1 VRERVA
7 TRGVAGVGRLTLVL
21 GLVMAIGPL
30 AIDMYLPALPA
41 LQAQFA
47 TSESR
52 VQQTLS
58 AYLLGLALGQLVFG
72 PIADR
77 YGRKPPLLGGLAAF
91 ALASA
96 GCALAGT
103 IEHFVALRFAQALGG
118 ASGMV
123 VIRAVIRDRF
133 DEIQSARVLSLMMLV
148 MGAAPI
154 LAPLAGG
161 WLLVNSSWH
170 WIFFFL
176 AAFAL
181 LCLVLVAFLLEE
193 SHPVHKRSATL
204 GRALRSTLP
213 LFGDV
218 RFLGPVIVFI
228 GAFGCFF
235 AYLAAA
241 PFVFIQYFGVPAD
254 RFGWYFG
261 ANACGFIGVSQLNR
275 RIVSHYG
282 VRRTLG
288 WGVALLAVASLVLVV
303 FSASEMAGFAGVFVP
318 MFFIIASIGLI
329 ASNASSI
336 AMAPFGE
343 RAGGASSLLGSTQSA
358 FGVLASAAVGW
369 IPARGAAP
377 MASVIAGCAGLS
389 LASYLFLVRGRSPNS
404 GPGA

>member
-1 VRERVA
+1 
-7 TRGVAGVGRLTLVL
+7 
-21 GLVMAIGPL
+21 MAIGPL
-30 AIDMYLPALPA
+30 AIDMYLPALPV
-41 LQAQFA
+41 LQVEFA
-47 TSESR
+47 TSEAS
-52 VQQTLS
+52 VQHTLS
-58 AYLLGLALGQLVFG
+58 AYLLGLAFGQLLFG

-77 YGRKPPLLGGLAAF
+77 YGRKPPLLGGLAVF
-91 ALASA
+91 TLASA

-103 IEHFVALRFAQALGG
+103 IEHFVLLRFAQALGG

-161 WLLVNSSWH
+161 WLLVNGSWR

-176 AAFAL
+176 AAFAA
-181 LCLVLVAFLLEE
+181 LCLALVAFLLAE
-193 SHPVHKRSATL
+193 SHPVHRRSATL
-204 GRALRSTLP
+204 GRALKSTAP

-261 ANACGFIGVSQLNR
+261 ANACGFITVSQLNR
-275 RIVSHYG
+275 RIVARYG
-282 VRRTLG
+282 TRRTLG
-288 WGVALLAVASLVLVV
+288 WGVKLLASASLLLVV
-303 FSASEMAGFAGVFVP
+303 FSVSEAVGFAGVFIP
-318 MFFIIASIGLI
+318 MFFIVGSIGLI
-329 ASNASSI
+329 ASNATSI

-343 RAGGASSLLGSTQSA
+343 RAGGASSLLGAAQSA
-358 FGVLASAAVGW
+358 FGVAASAAVGG
-369 IPARGAAP
+369 IAAQGAMP
-377 MASVIAGCAGLS
+377 MASVIAVCAAVA
-389 LASYLFLVRGRSPNS
+389 LASYLFLVQKR
-404 GPGA
+404 

>member
-1 VRERVA
+1 MRQR
-7 TRGVAGVGRLTLVL
+7 VGRLTLVL

-30 AIDMYLPALPA
+30 AIDMYLPALPV
-41 LQAQFA
+41 LQVEFA
-47 TSESR
+47 TSEAS
-52 VQQTLS
+52 VQHTLS
-58 AYLLGLALGQLVFG
+58 AYLLGLAFGQLLFG

-77 YGRKPPLLGGLAAF
+77 YGRKPPLLGGLAVF
-91 ALASA
+91 TLASA

-103 IEHFVALRFAQALGG
+103 IEHFVLLRFAQALGG

-161 WLLVNSSWH
+161 WLLVNGSWR

-176 AAFAL
+176 AAFAA
-181 LCLVLVAFLLEE
+181 LCLALVAFLLAE
-193 SHPVHKRSATL
+193 SHPVHRRSATL
-204 GRALRSTLP
+204 GRALKSTAP

-261 ANACGFIGVSQLNR
+261 ANACGFITVSQLNR
-275 RIVSHYG
+275 RIVARYG
-282 VRRTLG
+282 TRRTLG
-288 WGVALLAVASLVLVV
+288 WGVKLLASASLLLVV
-303 FSASEMAGFAGVFVP
+303 FSVSEAVGFAGVFIP
-318 MFFIIASIGLI
+318 MFFIVGSIGLI
-329 ASNASSI
+329 ASNATSI

-343 RAGGASSLLGSTQSA
+343 RAGGASSLLGAAQSA
-358 FGVLASAAVGW
+358 FGVAASAAVGG
-369 IPARGAAP
+369 IAAQGAMP
-377 MASVIAGCAGLS
+377 MASVIAVCAAVA
-389 LASYLFLVRGRSPNS
+389 LASYLFLVQKR
-404 GPGA
+404 

>member
-1 VRERVA
+1 
-7 TRGVAGVGRLTLVL
+7 VL

-41 LQAQFA
+41 LQAEFG
-47 TSESR
+47 TSAGR

-58 AYLLGLALGQLVFG
+58 AYLLGLALGQLAFG
-72 PIADR
+72 PLADR

-91 ALASA
+91 AVASA

-103 IEHFVALRFAQALGG
+103 IEHFVLLRFLQALGG

-154 LAPLAGG
+154 LAPLGGG
-161 WLLVNSSWH
+161 WLLVNGSWH
-170 WIFFFL
+170 WIFAFL
-176 AAFAL
+176 VGFSL
-181 LCLVLVAFLLEE
+181 LCIALVALLLEE
-193 SHPVHKRSATL
+193 SHPVHRRSRSL
-204 GRALRSTLP
+204 GRALASALP
-213 LFGDV
+213 LFADV

-241 PFVFIQYFGVPAD
+241 PFVFIQTFGVPAD

-261 ANACGFIGVSQLNR
+261 ANAGGFIAVSQLNR
-275 RIVSHYG
+275 RVVARLG
-282 VRRTLG
+282 TRRTLG
-288 WGVALLAVASLVLVV
+288 LGVALLSLFAFLLLGL
-303 FSASEMAGFAGVFVP
+303 SASGVLGFAGVFVP
-318 MFFIIASIGLI
+318 MFFIVASVGFI
-329 ASNASSI
+329 ASNASAI

-343 RAGGASSLLGSTQSA
+343 RAGGASSLLGATQSA

-369 IPARGAAP
+369 IGGSGALP
-377 MASVIAGCAGLS
+377 MASIIAACAAIA
-389 LASYLFLVRGRSPNS
+389 LASYMGLVRER
-404 GPGA
+404 

>member
-1 VRERVA
+1 VRE
-7 TRGVAGVGRLTLVL
+7 GIGRLTLVL

-30 AIDMYLPALPA
+30 AVDMYLPALPA
-41 LQAQFA
+41 LEAEFA
-47 TSESR
+47 TTTAS
-52 VQQTLS
+52 VQHTLS
-58 AYLLGLALGQLVFG
+58 AYLLGLACGQLLFG

-77 YGRKPPLLGGLAAF
+77 FGRKPPLIGGLGLF

-96 GCALAGT
+96 VCALAGT
-103 IEHFVALRFAQALGG
+103 IEHFVAARFAQALGG

-161 WLLVNSSWH
+161 WLLVNGSWH

-176 AAFAL
+176 VAFAV
-181 LCLVLVAFLLEE
+181 LCLSLVAFYLEE
-193 SHPVHKRSATL
+193 SHPVHRRTATL
-204 GRALRSTLP
+204 ARALKAALP
-213 LFGDV
+213 LFADV

-241 PFVFIQYFGVPAD
+241 PFIYIQYFGVPAD
-254 RFGWYFG
+254 SFGWYFG
-261 ANACGFIGVSQLNR
+261 AGACGYITVSQLNR
-275 RIVSHYG
+275 RIVLRLG
-282 VRRTLG
+282 TRRTLG
-288 WGVALLAVASLVLVV
+288 LGVWLLACGALLLLIL
-303 FSASEMAGFAGVFVP
+303 SATELAGFFGIFVS
-318 MFFIIASIGLI
+318 MLIIVGSIGLI
-329 ASNASSI
+329 ASNATSI

-343 RAGGASSLLGSTQSA
+343 RAGGASSLLGAAQSA

-369 IPARGAAP
+369 ITARGAVP
-377 MASVIAGCAGLS
+377 MASVITACAL
-389 LASYLFLVRGRSPNS
+389 LALGSYVLLIRGRSPNS
-404 GPGA
+404 GSGS

>member
-1 VRERVA
+1 
-7 TRGVAGVGRLTLVL
+7 
-21 GLVMAIGPL
+21 MAIGPL

-41 LQAQFA
+41 LQAEFG

-52 VQQTLS
+52 VQHTLS
-58 AYLLGLALGQLVFG
+58 AYLLGLAFGQMLFG

-77 YGRKPPLLGGLAAF
+77 YGRKPPLIGGLAVF

-103 IEHFVALRFAQALGG
+103 IEHFVWLRFVQALGG

-161 WLLVNSSWH
+161 WLLVNGSWH
-170 WIFFFL
+170 WIFGFL
-176 AAFAL
+176 AGFAL
-181 LCLVLVAFLLEE
+181 ACLLLVAFLLEE
-193 SHPVHKRSATL
+193 SHPVHRRTATV
-204 GRALRSTLP
+204 GRALKAALP
-213 LFGDV
+213 LVRDA

-241 PFVFIQYFGVPAD
+241 PFVFIQQFGVPAE

-261 ANACGFIGVSQLNR
+261 ANACGFIAVSQLNR
-275 RIVSHYG
+275 RIVSRHG
-282 VRRTLG
+282 TRRTLG
-288 WGVALLAVASLVLVV
+288 WGVMVLAGASAALLVL
-303 FSASEMAGFAGVFVP
+303 SATGLFGFAGVFVP
-318 MFFIIASIGLI
+318 MFFIVASIGLI
-329 ASNASSI
+329 ASNATSI

-343 RAGGASSLLGSTQSA
+343 RAGGASSLLGAMQSA

-369 IPARGAAP
+369 IPGRGAVP
-377 MASVIAGCAGLS
+377 MAGIIAGCAAIS
-389 LASYLFLVRGRSPNS
+389 LASQVFLVRGQDRNS
-404 GPGA
+404 GSGP

>member
-1 VRERVA
+1 
-7 TRGVAGVGRLTLVL
+7 
-21 GLVMAIGPL
+21 MAIGPL

-41 LQAQFA
+41 LQAQFG
-47 TSESR
+47 TSAAR
-52 VQQTLS
+52 VQHTLS
-58 AYLLGLALGQLVFG
+58 AYLLGLALGQLAFG
-72 PIADR
+72 PFADR
-77 YGRKPPLLGGLAAF
+77 YGRKPPLIAGLALF
-91 ALASA
+91 ALAST

-103 IEHFVALRFAQALGG
+103 IGNFVALRFMQALGG

-161 WLLVNSSWH
+161 WLLVNGSWH
-170 WIFFFL
+170 WIFAFL
-176 AAFAL
+176 AGFAL
-181 LCLVLVAFLLEE
+181 LCLALVALLLEE
-193 SHPVHKRSATL
+193 SHPVHRRSRSL
-204 GRALRSTLP
+204 GRALTGALP

-241 PFVFIQYFGVPAD
+241 PFVFIQTFGIPAE

-261 ANACGFIGVSQLNR
+261 ANACGFIAVSQLNR
-275 RIVSHYG
+275 RVVLRYG
-282 VRRTLG
+282 TRRTLG
-288 WGVALLAVASLVLVV
+288 LGVGLLAAAALILLV
-303 FSASEMAGFAGVFVP
+303 FSTMKILAFAGVFIPLFV
-318 MFFIIASIGLI
+318 MVASVGFI
-329 ASNASSI
+329 ASNATSI

-343 RAGGASSLLGSTQSA
+343 RAGGASSLLGATQSA

-369 IPARGAAP
+369 LGGSGPAP
-377 MASVIAGCAGLS
+377 MAGIIVACATMA
-389 LASYLFLVRGRSPNS
+389 LASYVFLIRGRNS
-404 GPGA
+404 GSGS

>member
-1 VRERVA
+1 
-7 TRGVAGVGRLTLVL
+7 
-21 GLVMAIGPL
+21 MAIGPL

-41 LQAQFA
+41 LQAEFG
-47 TSESR
+47 TSAAR
-52 VQQTLS
+52 VQHTLS
-58 AYLLGLALGQLVFG
+58 AYLLGLALGQLAFG
-72 PIADR
+72 PFADR
-77 YGRKPPLLGGLAAF
+77 YGRKPPLIAGLALF
-91 ALASA
+91 ALAST

-103 IEHFVALRFAQALGG
+103 IGDFVALRFMQALGG

-161 WLLVNSSWH
+161 WLLVNGSWH
-170 WIFFFL
+170 WIFAFL
-176 AAFAL
+176 AGFAL
-181 LCLVLVAFLLEE
+181 LCLALVALLLEE
-193 SHPVHKRSATL
+193 SHPVHRRSRSL
-204 GRALRSTLP
+204 GRALTSALP

-241 PFVFIQYFGVPAD
+241 PFVFIQTFGIPAE

-261 ANACGFIGVSQLNR
+261 ANACGFIAVSQLNR
-275 RIVSHYG
+275 RVVLRYG
-282 VRRTLG
+282 TRRTLG
-288 WGVALLAVASLVLVV
+288 LGVSLLA
-303 FSASEMAGFAGVFVP
+303 FSASLLLVLSATHALGFAGVFIPLFAMV
-318 MFFIIASIGLI
+318 ASVGFI
-329 ASNASSI
+329 ASNATSI

-343 RAGGASSLLGSTQSA
+343 RAGGASSLLGATQSA

-369 IPARGAAP
+369 LGGSGPVP
-377 MASVIAGCAGLS
+377 MAGIIVACATMA
-389 LASYLFLVRGRSPNS
+389 LASYLFLVRSQGRNSDRNS
-404 GPGA
+404 GSGS

>member
-1 VRERVA
+1 
-7 TRGVAGVGRLTLVL
+7 
-21 GLVMAIGPL
+21 MAIGPL

-41 LQAQFA
+41 LQAEFG

-52 VQQTLS
+52 VQHTLS
-58 AYLLGLALGQLVFG
+58 AYLLGLAFGQLLFG

-91 ALASA
+91 TLASA
-96 GCALAGT
+96 GCAVAGT
-103 IEHFVALRFAQALGG
+103 IEHFVLLRFAQALGG

-161 WLLVNSSWH
+161 WLLVNGSWH
-170 WIFFFL
+170 WIFIFL
-176 AAFAL
+176 VAFAL
-181 LCLVLVAFLLEE
+181 LCLVLVAWLLEE
-193 SHPVHKRSATL
+193 SHPVHKRSATF
-204 GRALRSTLP
+204 GRALKSTLP

-261 ANACGFIGVSQLNR
+261 ANAFGFIAVSQLNR
-275 RIVSHYG
+275 RVVSRYG
-282 VRRTLG
+282 VRRSLG
-288 WGVALLAVASLVLVV
+288 WGVAILAGAALVL
-303 FSASEMAGFAGVFVP
+303 FILSTTEILGFAGIFIP
-318 MFFIIASIGLI
+318 MFFIVAAIGLI
-329 ASNASSI
+329 ASNATSI

-343 RAGGASSLLGSTQSA
+343 RAGGASSLLGATQSA
-358 FGVLASAAVGW
+358 FGVAASAAVGA
-369 IPARGAAP
+369 IAARGALP
-377 MASVIAGCAGLS
+377 MASVIAACAALS
-389 LASYLFLVRGRSPNS
+389 LASYMFLVQKR
-404 GPGA
+404 